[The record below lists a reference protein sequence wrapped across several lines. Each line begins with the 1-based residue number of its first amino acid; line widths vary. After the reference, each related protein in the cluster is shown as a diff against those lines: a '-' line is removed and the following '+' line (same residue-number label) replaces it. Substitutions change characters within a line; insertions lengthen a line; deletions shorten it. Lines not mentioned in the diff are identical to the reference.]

1 MEFRLVQTQLPVIG
15 IHDNPLRPLSYLD
28 MNSAGMMG
36 LAGAT
41 NYLVVQPTAG
51 ISAADV
57 KLALL
62 NQPGVTSVQAIS
74 EFSDA
79 FKETM
84 SLFTSVLWVIRIIV
98 MVMAFLIAFNSTSI
112 NVDERVREIATMFAF
127 GLPIRTVTRMQMV
140 ENLVIGILGT
150 VVGVVLGWEVLKAL
164 LVARVQE
171 QLADFNF
178 IVKISTSTLVIS
190 VALGVLVV
198 ALTPLLSIRRMARM
212 NIPDTLRVME

>member
-1 MEFRLVQTQLPVIG
+1 
-15 IHDNPLRPLSYLD
+15 
-28 MNSAGMMG
+28 
-36 LAGAT
+36 
-41 NYLVVQPTAG
+41 
-51 ISAADV
+51 
-57 KLALL
+57 LALM
-62 NQPGVTSVQAIS
+62 NQPGVASVQAIS
-74 EFSDA
+74 DFANA

-84 SLFTSVLWVIRIIV
+84 DMFTSVLWVIRVIV

-150 VVGVVLGWEVLKAL
+150 VVGVALGWEVLNAL

-171 QLADFNF
+171 QLAEFNF
-178 IVKISTSTLVIS
+178 IVTISTSTLLIS